1 MHLWCW
7 KLKALLTMSIPISK
21 LRFNEQKYHMPLY
34 WSHSIATLRLM
45 PENASIIVHIVE
57 ENWKVFI
64 IIHVV
69 LDFLHYTTKVP
80 PSVRPSQHIADMI
93 TIGLFFFNVV
103 LVNTKWLLTMS
114 PSSCW
119 MSNSTNNEKPETT
132 QSSEF
137 LYAADFLTLTLD

>member
-1 MHLWCW
+1 M
-7 KLKALLTMSIPISK
+7 LKVLLTMSIPILK
-21 LRFNEQKYHMPLY
+21 LRFNEQKYHMTLY

-57 ENWKVFI
+57 NWKAFI
-64 IIHVV
+64 IIHVI

-93 TIGLFFFNVV
+93 TIGLFFFNVA
-103 LVNTKWLLTMS
+103 LVNIQWLLTMS
-114 PSSCW
+114 SSSCW
-119 MSNSTNNEKPETT
+119 MTNSTNDEKSEPT

-137 LYAADFLTLTLD
+137 LYASDFLTLTFDS